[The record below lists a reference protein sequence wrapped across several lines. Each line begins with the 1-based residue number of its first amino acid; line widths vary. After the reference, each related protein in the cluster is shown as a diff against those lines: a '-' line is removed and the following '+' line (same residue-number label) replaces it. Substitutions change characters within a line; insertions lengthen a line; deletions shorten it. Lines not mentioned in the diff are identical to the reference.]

1 VSRDPYGLEDRAA
14 LVVDDNVRLA
24 ELAKWALCS
33 DGWDVQLATSRTTA
47 LTAAASRP
55 FALVLSDYAMPGGD
69 GLLVLSELERL
80 QRRCRLVLWSAAL
93 PASVARRARAL
104 GVEVLPG
111 KLLGD
116 ELCLVARAALKAV
129 ARTPG

>member
-1 VSRDPYGLEDRAA
+1 LDEPAA

-33 DGWDVQLATSRTTA
+33 DGWSVQLATSRKSA

-55 FALVLSDYAMPGGD
+55 FVLVLSDYAMPGGD
-69 GLLVLSELERL
+69 GLLALSELERL
-80 QRRCRLVLWSAAL
+80 QPRCRLVLWSVTL

-111 KLLGD
+111 KLLAD
-116 ELCLVARAALKAV
+116 ELCLVARAAPKAG
-129 ARTPG
+129 ARTPS